1 MAAGALPLGVLLALL
16 CVGVVRAADTVAV
29 GRPLTLGQTLVSPGR
44 KFAMGFFQPG
54 QLVHPSMTARSC
66 RFGAV

>member
-1 MAAGALPLGVLLALL
+1 MASGALPLGVLLALL

-54 QLVHPSMTARSC
+54 ESTMHICMTLLDRVCS
-66 RFGAV
+66 V